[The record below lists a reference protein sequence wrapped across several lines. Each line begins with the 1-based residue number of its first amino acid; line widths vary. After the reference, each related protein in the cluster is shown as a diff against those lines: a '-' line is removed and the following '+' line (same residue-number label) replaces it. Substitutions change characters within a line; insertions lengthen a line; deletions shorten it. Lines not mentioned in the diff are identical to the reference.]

1 MFYLSQDK
9 VGTENAIV
17 AESIRTGEP
26 KGYANSSAI
35 KPKSEAEVRCDK
47 LLVELG
53 NAQTEN
59 AQLKARVTELEARL
73 AQYEGGSG
81 DAGPSKSRQNINEAI
96 LVDSLI
102 NK

>member
-1 MFYLSQDK
+1 
-9 VGTENAIV
+9 
-17 AESIRTGEP
+17 
-26 KGYANSSAI
+26 
-35 KPKSEAEVRCDK
+35 VRCDK